1 MVFYEKMHFLLP
13 ICHPP
18 THTYTSIICHIN
30 KSHEIFYYML
40 NINTKRKFVITVH
53 NINIGGINIM
63 FQKKQRIK
71 NKT

>member
-1 MVFYEKMHFLLP
+1 
-13 ICHPP
+13 
-18 THTYTSIICHIN
+18 
-30 KSHEIFYYML
+30 ML